1 MVDSQYMVTY
11 GPEHTYLFD
20 NRSLYLQWRTFAIQ
34 YSVVI
39 DIVNIGIKILDTLKW
54 FLVITRHFVF
64 LNLRFCEYKS
74 RER

>member
-1 MVDSQYMVTY
+1 MITAICVIIA
-11 GPEHTYLFD
+11 
-20 NRSLYLQWRTFAIQ
+20 LYIPLLQWRTFAIQ

-39 DIVNIGIKILDTLKW
+39 DIVNIGIKILDTLKC